1 MNIRLFRFHGY
12 ARRRGAKITGFTL
25 MNAPLWLAGVDGCR
39 EGWIAAFVGPSGDE
53 GSVAVFGRFA
63 DVLAAPQQPAIV
75 AVDVPIG
82 LPERSPPKG
91 RLAESA
97 IRPLLGA
104 RKSSVFRIPSR
115 AAVYAS
121 VPDESGDEREQFF
134 RASKI
139 ARETSED
146 GKAFSKQGFYI
157 LDKVIEVD
165 SFLRN
170 NREYIARIYETHPE
184 LAFWR
189 LNGGRALSE
198 PKKVK
203 SRPHPPGLA
212 LRQRLL
218 RDAGLPAELI
228 EATPPKGAAP
238 DDLLDAL
245 ACAAVVRRVHAGT
258 ARPFP
263 DPPPPDVYGL
273 PMAIWA

>member
-1 MNIRLFRFHGY
+1 
-12 ARRRGAKITGFTL
+12 

-39 EGWIAAFVGPSGDE
+39 EGWIAAFVGPAGGE
-53 GSVAVFGRFA
+53 GSIAVFGRFA

-75 AVDVPIG
+75 AVDAPIG
-82 LPERSPPKG
+82 LPEQSPPKG
-91 RLAESA
+91 RSAESA
-97 IRPLLGA
+97 IRPLLDG

-121 VPDESGDEREQFF
+121 VPDEISDERERFF

-146 GKAFSKQGFYI
+146 RKAFSKQGFYI
-157 LDKVIEVD
+157 LDKVVEVD
-165 SFLRN
+165 SFLREN
-170 NREYIARIYETHPE
+170 PKYIARIYETHPE

-189 LNGGRALSE
+189 LNGERALSE

-203 SRPHPPGLA
+203 NRPYPAGLA
-212 LRQRLL
+212 LRRQLL
-218 RDAGLPAELI
+218 RSAGLPAELI
-228 EATPPKGAAP
+228 DAMPPQGAAP

-245 ACAAVVRRVHAGT
+245 ACAAIARRIHAKT

-263 DPPPPDVYGL
+263 DPAPRDAYGL